1 MEPQAKLDAKGGGG
15 GAGAAAEARTHGGGG
30 GSRKKT
36 KRSKK
41 SKSLCKNFKT
51 GRCTYGDKCRYKHD
65 GGTTRAAAAATARAT
80 ARTARI
86 IKIIC
91 TSAFLSVL
99 QHVIQLQ
106 AEPLLIKKLCAAAS
120 AAAMK
125 ITTNQ
130 IKTTTDP
137 VSSAAKIMANT
148 SGIVGILGLVIN
160 QLGGNLSDALGRQ
173 FFWYVGPIASIIC
186 GECVQKNDCF

>member
-1 MEPQAKLDAKGGGG
+1 MS
-15 GAGAAAEARTHGGGG
+15 THGDGGG

-65 GGTTRAAAAATARAT
+65 GGTTSATPPAAARAT

-130 IKTTTDP
+130 IIKTTTDP

-186 GECVQKNDCF
+186 GECVQKKCCF